1 MKWNPFISKDVAVC
15 FALYFGVTRALKL
28 ICLQRVRSSTA
39 SVLSVRFEVVVSL
52 LLAPV
57 GADKRGPKAPFPL
70 MEIVGNTAGDLQES
84 TRRSS
89 GGSQVLLKA
98 LGIDVVGDT
107 ARVAPL
113 EGSGGMQPKEILKNR
128 SS

>member
-1 MKWNPFISKDVAVC
+1 M
-15 FALYFGVTRALKL
+15 FATHKLVTHML
-28 ICLQRVRSSTA
+28 IAPGSTILSSTIPHA
-39 SVLSVRFEVVVSL
+39 HHHAMLMSLMNSPQNYFTTSVVHAVLSVRFEVVVSL

-70 MEIVGNTAGDLQES
+70 VEIVGNTAGDLQES

-98 LGIDVVGDT
+98 LLT
-107 ARVAPL
+107 CT
-113 EGSGGMQPKEILKNR
+113 SC
-128 SS
+128 

>member
-1 MKWNPFISKDVAVC
+1 M
-15 FALYFGVTRALKL
+15 
-28 ICLQRVRSSTA
+28 

-70 MEIVGNTAGDLQES
+70 VEIVGNTAGDLQES
-84 TRRSS
+84 TRRNS

-98 LGIDVVGDT
+98 LHVWLAFSQIT
-107 ARVAPL
+107 
-113 EGSGGMQPKEILKNR
+113 SITGMFV
-128 SS
+128 

>member
-1 MKWNPFISKDVAVC
+1 MYTAPSTKFKNGA
-15 FALYFGVTRALKL
+15 YFCLCACVLQIIQKCAHTGVDIDTINYATK
-28 ICLQRVRSSTA
+28 

-70 MEIVGNTAGDLQES
+70 VEIVGNTAGDLQES
-84 TRRSS
+84 IRRSS

-98 LGIDVVGDT
+98 
-107 ARVAPL
+107 
-113 EGSGGMQPKEILKNR
+113 MQVHN
-128 SS
+128 